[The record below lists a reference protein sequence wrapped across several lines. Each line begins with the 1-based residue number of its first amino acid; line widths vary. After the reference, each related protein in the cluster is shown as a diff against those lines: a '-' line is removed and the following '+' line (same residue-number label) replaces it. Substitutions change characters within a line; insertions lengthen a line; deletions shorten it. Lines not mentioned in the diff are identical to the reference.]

1 MKSFLSANLQRL
13 HGEIVLL
20 KIFFWGKKNLP
31 LEKKIHPFIVE
42 HLKHS
47 LI

>member
-20 KIFFWGKKNLP
+20 KIIPWGKNLP

-42 HLKHS
+42 HLKHY